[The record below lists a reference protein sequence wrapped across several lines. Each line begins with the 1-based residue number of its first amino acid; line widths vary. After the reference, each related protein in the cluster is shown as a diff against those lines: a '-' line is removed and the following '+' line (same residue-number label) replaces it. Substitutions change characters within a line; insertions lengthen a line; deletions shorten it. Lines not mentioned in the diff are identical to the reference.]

1 MNVGKLRQLL
11 MDVGAVLTSAGSA
24 KQAEDLE
31 RVAGL
36 MRGQDHQSV
45 DQFLDEL
52 RTDIEPMSPA
62 QIIAGHVARL
72 SASGIDELAFRQA
85 FDVLSK
91 DKMIKKL
98 EADRVAF
105 GYIGG
110 REKWPSKASA
120 LEAIEKEF
128 VARRYDASKM
138 KEVARSRPW

>member
-1 MNVGKLRQLL
+1 MNIGKLRQLL
-11 MDVGAVLTSAGSA
+11 VDVGAVLISAGSA
-24 KQAEDLE
+24 KQADDLE

-45 DQFLDEL
+45 DQFLDQL
-52 RTDIEPMSPA
+52 QTDIEPLSPA
-62 QIIAGHVARL
+62 EIIAGHVARL
-72 SASGIDELAFRQA
+72 SAAGIDEFGFRQA

-91 DKMIKKL
+91 DKTIKKP

-110 REKWPSKASA
+110 REKWPSKTSA
-120 LEAIEKEF
+120 LDAIEKEF
-128 VARRYDASKM
+128 IARRYDASKM